1 MHYHLGAIHPIV
13 PDPSSTPS
21 FAAAETWRQS
31 DKPMLRPNMTRLN
44 MTEQAGDQV
53 QDENPS
59 VGIKPSTSYKGHTW
73 LLTSDNRYDLLKTPM
88 GINSQTNGGDDSS
101 NDLEAAWKSW
111 AVAAQQHYS
120 LLINLEHDEISRYYF
135 GSPIPFPKGRNA
147 ERSSAPAGTDN
158 GTESEGG
165 PGGEQLYD
173 TQYKRYNLN
182 FMAIWGH
189 DVAAALPMD
198 GDDEQELT
206 VTMPKRVQ
214 RPFVIDAR
222 AIVSHFSFYPQHDG
236 MKETDLL
243 DRYRAYAN
251 EMVCRPN
258 NRKSPFDLRCQGF

>member
-1 MHYHLGAIHPIV
+1 MGAIHPIV
-13 PDPSSTPS
+13 PDPSARPS
-21 FAAAETWRQS
+21 FAPAETWRQS
-31 DKPMLRPNMTRLN
+31 EKPMLSPNA
-44 MTEQAGDQV
+44 TERTEEGQE
-53 QDENPS
+53 QDGINP
-59 VGIKPSTSYKGHTW
+59 PTPYKGHTW
-73 LLTSDNRYDLLKTPM
+73 LLMSGDRYDLLKTPM
-88 GINSQTNGGDDSS
+88 GINSQTNGGEESTT
-101 NDLEAAWKSW
+101 DLDAAWRSW

-120 LLINLEHDEISRYYF
+120 LLINLEHNQISRYFF
-135 GSPIPFPKGRNA
+135 GSPIPYPRGNNA
-147 ERSSAPAGTDN
+147 ERGSTPASKDN
-158 GTESEGG
+158 GTESEGM

-189 DVAAALPMD
+189 DVEAALPMG

-206 VTMPKRVQ
+206 VTMPKRVK
-214 RPFVIDAR
+214 RPFVIDTR

-258 NRKSPFDLRCQGF
+258 NRKSPFDMRCQGF